1 MNFKAFST
9 NKLSKCVVLCM
20 FIGGDGLDD
29 SKRKEKRQKIK
40 KENERSGKVKFSKTI

>member
-20 FIGGDGLDD
+20 FIGGDGGDD
-29 SKRKEKRQKIK
+29 SKQKEEQARKKKSQKAK
-40 KENERSGKVKFSKTI
+40 GK